1 MVCSLCHHHINPSS
15 ACPDATRH
23 ARLSTPTGNEQ
34 KRVGDKSAPFS
45 PPPFQAKSPPP
56 HLRSRLSTRSIQG
69 QPNRSSEARRRK
81 KRDSVKNAP
90 RTPVPPSRQKKPLSK
105 KNSKTLED
113 KRSSSSDHESD
124 NEGSIK
130 FLQADLIK
138 KVKKY
143 DKAWFEHTAEHD
155 PGVFVDTKQ
164 YAFFERIR
172 KSQSIR
178 GFSSATFGLSSTVFY
193 SNADCLHYI
202 DIDGDNPR
210 VEFMKQSGEVT
221 CLTSSPD
228 HSFLAFG
235 INDHSNE
242 GGGAAIRV
250 LDASTMEAVIDVS
263 HPNKV
268 TSMCISQGS
277 ESLVALSEASTDMIK
292 LTVFDMKQLKQSAIG
307 DLVPNTDSARWEISF
322 CPADEG
328 IVCVFGGDYAY
339 LLRVLNGY
347 VDKFSQIHFDDVT
360 CHSWA
365 SDVTMAFGTTR
376 SSIRLYRETL
386 PLQVVDL
393 SESYAAFVN
402 SEIPECSVVAMTF
415 TIRKFAVA
423 TQNGILLVFPMHE
436 GNPQWE
442 EAISIVNLVYT
453 NGKQLLVSCLRH
465 INGTMKDGGRIVTVK
480 HLKEVTNASISNE
493 FIATLD
499 GDGDIVISARNTG
512 RIISYSQIKDV
523 LGIFFT
529 NQLYQLVVVTKLGVT
544 AFEVAF
550 HALEPREDLIVQPFV
565 YCCSNHCRSL
575 VALFQSHRFDIY
587 NTTDFSKVC
596 GYGTNLKKV
605 NRLRLPNSTP
615 SWWSV
620 ADQRKRERLC
630 EMKRVSAPIISAPQG
645 ISKAVF
651 ADTDDFLTVLG
662 VNDQIFVYDCRRGD
676 LVWCVETKLQF
687 YTDILHVGNNA
698 FVLNKR
704 FAVTRFRNGKD
715 FGQLSMHTSTLGYQ
729 SSSHLLAGR
738 GELAFLGTACG
749 QLLVSRTA
757 DIEDPEL
764 FMQHCHYP
772 LSYLSIHNDNLIIGS
787 RTGCVVVV
795 CLETSAYE
803 PLHHD
808 DYVLW
813 PHSRIYNFTYLIQ
826 EIDLERNI
834 IRKETDSFVK
844 AYTKRRDEE
853 VEKLREEC
861 DRSVKGMKERVKK
874 IEEAFE
880 MSEQEKQATIAN
892 LKKLYEDEFAAQ
904 HAELVKQMDESF
916 EGQRADMIASFHETE
931 HRIVVQKKRVEDD
944 LKQKQ
949 HELEE
954 ERRRLERAMIQ
965 MNELQNEHSEENM
978 NQRRRE
984 EIRILESELW
994 NEKATSVQL
1003 GEQRDRAQN
1012 ECSKEKT
1019 AVLVRDEK
1027 ISEIQDDLTTT
1038 TAKCAAMMAELDV
1051 ARRTEFQLRLANK
1064 TITASLNSKSEEL
1077 EKTRVMAHRYERHL
1091 REVEARLDDISK
1103 CVYNARV
1110 LEHKVLGLLAYVN
1123 AHPHHT

>member
-1 MVCSLCHHHINPSS
+1 MQRSLRPSTS
-15 ACPDATRH
+15 EPN
-23 ARLSTPTGNEQ
+23 LS
-34 KRVGDKSAPFS
+34 
-45 PPPFQAKSPPP
+45 
-56 HLRSRLSTRSIQG
+56 
-69 QPNRSSEARRRK
+69 RK
-81 KRDSVKNAP
+81 KREQVVKSAS
-90 RTPVPPSRQKKPLSK
+90 RTPVPPTRQKKPLSK

-143 DKAWFEHTAEHD
+143 DKAWFE
-155 PGVFVDTKQ
+155 
-164 YAFFERIR
+164 
-172 KSQSIR
+172 SIR

-202 DIDGDNPR
+202 DIDGDHPR

-235 INDHSNE
+235 INEHSNE

-250 LDASTMEAVIDVS
+250 LDASTMEAVIDVT

-277 ESLVALSEASTDMIK
+277 ESLVALSEASSDMIK

-307 DLVPNTDSARWEISF
+307 ELVPNTDSDRWEISF

-386 PLQVVDL
+386 ALQIVDL

-402 SEIPECSVVAMTF
+402 SEIPECRVVAMTF

-442 EAISIVNLVYT
+442 EAICIVLSECLLDTGTAARILSFDQTEENLVYT

-499 GDGDIVISARNTG
+499 GDGDIIISARNTG
-512 RIISYSQIKDV
+512 RIVSYSQIKDV

-550 HALEPREDLIVQPFV
+550 HALEPREDLLVQPFV
-565 YCCSNHCRSL
+565 YCCLNHSRSL
-575 VALFQSHRFDIY
+575 AALFQSHRFDIY
-587 NTTDFSKVC
+587 NTTDFSKIC
-596 GYGTNLKKV
+596 GYSTNLKK
-605 NRLRLPNSTP
+605 
-615 SWWSV
+615 
-620 ADQRKRERLC
+620 
-630 EMKRVSAPIISAPQG
+630 G

-651 ADTDDFLTVLG
+651 ADNDDFLTVLG
-662 VNDQIFVYDCRRGD
+662 VNDQIFVYDCRTGD

-687 YTDILHVGNNA
+687 YADILHVGNNV

-715 FGQLSMHTSTLGYQ
+715 LGQLSMHTSTLGYQ

-738 GELAFLGTACG
+738 GDLAFLGTACG

-787 RTGCVVVV
+787 RTGCVVLVS
-795 CLETSAYE
+795 LETTAYA
-803 PLHHD
+803 PLHND

-813 PHSRIYNFTYLIQ
+813 PHSRIYNFTFLAGGILLGQYPPVGSAYLIQ

-892 LKKLYEDEFAAQ
+892 LKKLYEDEFTAQETRHDTMIREHISMALKAAVE
-904 HAELVKQMDESF
+904 HADLVKQMDESF
-916 EGQRADMIASFHETE
+916 EGQRAEMIASFHETE
-931 HRIVVQKKRVEDD
+931 HRIVVQKKKFEDD

-949 HELEE
+949 QELEE
-954 ERRRLERAMIQ
+954 ERRCLEKAKIQ
-965 MNELQNEHSEENM
+965 MRELQNEHSCREENM
-978 NQRRRE
+978 NQKRRE

-1027 ISEIQDDLTTT
+1027 IAEIQDDLTTT
-1038 TAKCAAMMAELDV
+1038 TAKCAATMAELDV
-1051 ARRTEFQLRLANK
+1051 ARKTEFQLRLANK
-1064 TITASLNSKSEEL
+1064 NITASLNSKTEEL
-1077 EKTRVMAHRYERHL
+1077 ERTKVMERNGPDSQAHRYERHL

-1123 AHPHHT
+1123 EHPHHT

>member
-1 MVCSLCHHHINPSS
+1 MICM
-15 ACPDATRH
+15 
-23 ARLSTPTGNEQ
+23 
-34 KRVGDKSAPFS
+34 FS
-45 PPPFQAKSPPP
+45 Q
-56 HLRSRLSTRSIQG
+56 
-69 QPNRSSEARRRK
+69 
-81 KRDSVKNAP
+81 VKN
-90 RTPVPPSRQKKPLSK
+90 
-105 KNSKTLED
+105 
-113 KRSSSSDHESD
+113 
-124 NEGSIK
+124 
-130 FLQADLIK
+130 
-138 KVKKY
+138 
-143 DKAWFEHTAEHD
+143 
-155 PGVFVDTKQ
+155 
-164 YAFFERIR
+164 
-172 KSQSIR
+172 
-178 GFSSATFGLSSTVFY
+178 
-193 SNADCLHYI
+193 
-202 DIDGDNPR
+202 R
-210 VEFMKQSGEVT
+210 VQE
-221 CLTSSPD
+221 
-228 HSFLAFG
+228 LANF
-235 INDHSNE
+235 
-242 GGGAAIRV
+242 
-250 LDASTMEAVIDVS
+250 
-263 HPNKV
+263 
-268 TSMCISQGS
+268 Q
-277 ESLVALSEASTDMIK
+277 
-292 LTVFDMKQLKQSAIG
+292 
-307 DLVPNTDSARWEISF
+307 
-322 CPADEG
+322 
-328 IVCVFGGDYAY
+328 
-339 LLRVLNGY
+339 
-347 VDKFSQIHFDDVT
+347 FDDVT

-442 EAISIVNLVYT
+442 EAISIVLSECLLDSGARILSFDQTEENLVYT

-892 LKKLYEDEFAAQ
+892 LKKLYEDESHMTQ
-904 HAELVKQMDESF
+904 KTHGLTTVEHAELVKQMDESF

-1110 LEHKVLGLLAYVN
+1110 LEHKFEWSILCSVSLRGGRSCVYGLRVGRSARGARAVGGIGSRKSIGSLLSRLSRLSVLTGLSVFSILSGLSILSGSSVLSGLSSGSLGSGSAGSSISSSLSGSILDSGLSVGSRSAGLSVSSSLAVVSRSSRLSV
-1123 AHPHHT
+1123 ATGVSSGSGETGLSGLSIGSGESGLSVWAGRSRRARDATAGSVEGGPGGPAGHPLELGPQLHCELACLLFLPRRVAKVGGASEDPVGLTCIATRRDHVDSAITCERIGFIP